1 MKPEGP
7 AGRRRPSRVTIKEV
21 AAAAGVSPSTVSH
34 AFSGR
39 RVISK
44 ETKARVFAVAE
55 RLGYSADPH
64 ARSMRTG
71 RSDMIGLVL
80 RPRFAAAGA
89 PEFSETFNRLAGS
102 IAIECLRRGIGLV
115 HVPDP
120 TQPNYATVPMDG
132 CIIAHPY
139 ANDPV
144 IDFLTARGIPIV
156 CADPDPDRPEL
167 PWTVGVD
174 YATGMRETLDS
185 LDVGSAERVWLLPGS
200 EDNAWN
206 REARRSYVRSCRE
219 RGADQEIYILS
230 ESLSPP
236 EVEERIVQLITDHG
250 APHAIVFSLSKTS
263 RSVVRGLAA
272 AGLSSPDDVRLATL
286 TDSSFSR
293 AAHPPITALDLNH
306 EALASAAVALMTD
319 QLSGGDSPPEPLL
332 VAPVLYVRESSRG
345 RATA

>member
-1 MKPEGP
+1 MQPEDP
-7 AGRRRPSRVTIKEV
+7 PERRRPPRVTIKEV
-21 AAAAGVSPSTVSH
+21 AVAAGVSPSTVSH

-39 RVISK
+39 RAIS
-44 ETKARVFAVAE
+44 EQTKARVFAAAD

-102 IAIECLRRGIGLV
+102 IATECLRRGIGLV

-120 TQPNYATVPMDG
+120 TEPGYAAVPMDG

-139 ANDPV
+139 AHDPV
-144 IDFLTARGIPIV
+144 IDSLSARGIPIV

-174 YATGMRETLDS
+174 YASGMREVFGS
-185 LDVGSAERVWLLPGS
+185 LGVRADERVWLLPGA

-206 REARRSYVRSCRE
+206 REARRTYHQWSRK
-219 RGADQEIYILS
+219 RGAAEEIFVLG
-230 ESLSPP
+230 ESLSPA
-236 EVEERIVQLITDHG
+236 ETQARVARLIAEHG
-250 APHAIVFSLSKTS
+250 APRAIVFSLSKAS
-263 RSVVRGLAA
+263 RSVVQGLAA
-272 AGLSSPDDVRLATL
+272 AGLTSPADVRLATL

-306 EALASAAVALMTD
+306 EGLASAAVALMID
-319 QLSGGDSPPEPLL
+319 QLSGRESPREPLV
-332 VAPVLYVRESSRG
+332 VAPVLNVRESSRG
-345 RATA
+345 